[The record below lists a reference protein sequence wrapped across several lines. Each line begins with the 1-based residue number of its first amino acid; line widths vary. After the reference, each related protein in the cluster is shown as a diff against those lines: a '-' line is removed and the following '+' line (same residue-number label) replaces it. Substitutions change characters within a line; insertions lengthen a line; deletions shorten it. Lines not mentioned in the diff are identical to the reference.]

1 MGERVLL
8 PHEERRNINDTEQD
22 TFTWNLTIGADRR
35 PDFDVESVQEAYY
48 RLRQAQLIHHGTDSF
63 SITSKQYQQD
73 GFVAALNLEK
83 CPGGAAHSGV
93 NTRAGSQLT
102 INLRNTK
109 TATSVHVVLHYDQV
123 VNVSAAG
130 IEVLD

>member
-1 MGERVLL
+1 MKNAGHV
-8 PHEERRNINDTEQD
+8 NDTEQD
-22 TFTWNLTIGADRR
+22 TFSWNLTIGAERR
-35 PDFDVESVQEAYY
+35 PDFDVDSVQEAYY

-63 SITSKQYQQD
+63 SITSKKYQQSE
-73 GFVAALNLEK
+73 FVAALNLER

-93 NTRAGSQLT
+93 NTGAGSQLT

-109 TATSVHVVLHYDQV
+109 TVTSVHVVLHYDQV

-130 IEVLD
+130 VEVLD